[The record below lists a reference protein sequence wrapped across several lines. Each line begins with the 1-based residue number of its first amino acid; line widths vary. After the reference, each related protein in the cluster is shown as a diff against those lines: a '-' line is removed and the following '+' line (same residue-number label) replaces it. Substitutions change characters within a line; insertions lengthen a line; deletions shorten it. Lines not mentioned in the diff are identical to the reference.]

1 MNTRRAT
8 VRRLKLRM
16 SKKDVAVR
24 SGKHETE

>member
-8 VRRLKLRM
+8 VRRLKRRM
-16 SKKDVAVR
+16 TKKDVAVR